1 MSLNSATNVT
11 KRNIPKVSKMANI
24 EEKVE
29 TLLRKT
35 IENLGY
41 ELYDV
46 IYEKE
51 AQDYYL
57 RIFIDKQEGIDLNDC
72 EKVNDAISD
81 MLDEANYIKD
91 QYFLEVSSPGIE
103 RLLRKDK
110 HLEANIEK
118 EIELKL
124 YKPIDLGQNEAISK
138 SKLKDSQN
146 IETKQEQSQNKEK
159 NKSKSKKEEKKKKI
173 LSKEVN
179 GILKKFN
186 ENAIII
192 EIKNNQLLEIDRKN
206 ISVMKLKYNWE

>member
-1 MSLNSATNVT
+1 
-11 KRNIPKVSKMANI
+11 MANI

-29 TLLRKT
+29 NLLSKT
-35 IENLGY
+35 IEDLGY

-57 RIFIDKQEGIDLNDC
+57 RIFIDKPEGIDLNDC

-110 HLEANIEK
+110 HLEANIGK
-118 EIELKL
+118 EIDLKL
-124 YKPIDLGQNEAISK
+124 YKPIDLENELISK
-138 SKLKDSQN
+138 NKLENSKK
-146 IETKQEQSQNKEK
+146 IESKQEQSQNNEK
-159 NKSKSKKEEKKKKI
+159 TERKSKKADKKKKT
-173 LSKEVN
+173 LLKEMN
-179 GILKKFN
+179 GILQKFD
-186 ENAIII
+186 ENAITI
-192 EIKNNQLLEIDRKN
+192 EIENHQLLEVDRKN

>member
-1 MSLNSATNVT
+1 
-11 KRNIPKVSKMANI
+11 MANI

-29 TLLRKT
+29 NLLSKT
-35 IENLGY
+35 IEDLGY

-57 RIFIDKQEGIDLNDC
+57 RIFIDKPEGIDLNDC

-110 HLEANIEK
+110 HLEASIGK
-118 EIELKL
+118 EVAIKL
-124 YKPIDLGQNEAISK
+124 YKPIDLENEAITENK
-138 SKLKDSQN
+138 KEDNCKE
-146 IETKQEQSQNKEK
+146 ETKKNEK
-159 NKSKSKKEEKKKKI
+159 TERKSKKADKKKKVI
-173 LSKEVN
+173 SKEVD
-179 GILKKFN
+179 GILQKFD
-186 ENAIII
+186 ENAITI
-192 EIKNNQLLEIDRKN
+192 EIENHQLLEVDRKN

>member
-1 MSLNSATNVT
+1 M
-11 KRNIPKVSKMANI
+11 SKMANI

-29 TLLRKT
+29 NLLSKT
-35 IENLGY
+35 IEDLGY

-57 RIFIDKQEGIDLNDC
+57 RIFIDKPEGIDLNDC

-110 HLEANIEK
+110 HLEANIGK
-118 EIELKL
+118 EIDLKL
-124 YKPIDLGQNEAISK
+124 YKPIDLENEAIT
-138 SKLKDSQN
+138 
-146 IETKQEQSQNKEK
+146 ENKKEDNCKEENKKNEK
-159 NKSKSKKEEKKKKI
+159 AESKSKKADKKKKVI
-173 LSKEVN
+173 SKEVD
-179 GILKKFN
+179 GILQKFD
-186 ENAIII
+186 ENAITI
-192 EIKNNQLLEIDRKN
+192 EIENHQLLEVDRKN